1 MEPIIRQSNADY
13 WVDQVF
19 AARQARGGVVRRAVP
34 WVEREIGRDRFVQE
48 VRARGF
54 HLLRAGDQFI
64 VICDSK
70 PVHILF

>member
-1 MEPIIRQSNADY
+1 MIRQSNADY

-19 AARQARGGVVRRAVP
+19 SAKQARGGVVRRSVH
-34 WVEREIGRDRFVQE
+34 WVQREIGQDRFVHE

-64 VICDSK
+64 VICDPR
-70 PVHILF
+70 PVQMLF